1 MSEYIQKKES
11 PEDQLEA
18 VAGGGAVSWED
29 VVNVKGNGGI
39 CMRCGG
45 KIIKKRVEE
54 LGIERDVLACESC
67 SSILRYLDVLTSL
80 PRSQ

>member
-1 MSEYIQKKES
+1 MSEYIQKKEI

-45 KIIKKRVEE
+45 KIIKSAWKNW
-54 LGIERDVLACESC
+54 G
-67 SSILRYLDVLTSL
+67 
-80 PRSQ
+80 